1 MTQGGQE
8 IDVGCAV
15 RSTTRGTLF
24 MARRESKRRIFYLLF
39 RDAFTV
45 LLLSSAELYT
55 RRV

>member
-8 IDVGCAV
+8 TDVGFAV
-15 RSTTRGTLF
+15 RSITKGTLF
-24 MARRESKRRIFYLLF
+24 MARRESKGRTSYLLF

-45 LLLSSAELYT
+45 LLISSAELYT